1 MTAFALPVMALLLSF
16 NPAAVSPRTGFV
28 NPPRAPAEVRTA
40 ILTGIRDR
48 GWVVQNETP
57 EIITRLDHR
66 GVSIAVAI
74 GYESNRYVIRA
85 LECSGNEKHYDKY
98 VSNLEASIRKAVAH
112 LASQPL
118 QQQQMVQQQ
127 PPPPPPPPGAA
138 GQAGPPPSTTP
149 PPALAIF
156 AREQRPEN
164 VRTVILNS
172 LAAHKWVVE
181 QEDRNG
187 IVARQT
193 TRTGNARIRVTGT
206 TQQATI
212 SYLDS
217 TGIDID
223 AQTGRSNE
231 YEKWMRSLISAF
243 ETYTQ
248 KP

>member
-16 NPAAVSPRTGFV
+16 NPAAVAPRTGFI

-40 ILTGIRDR
+40 LLTGIRDR

-66 GVSIAVAI
+66 GVSVVVGLSYDA
-74 GYESNRYVIRA
+74 NRYVIRA
-85 LECSGNEKHYDKY
+85 LECTGNEKHYDKY
-98 VSNLEASIRKAVAH
+98 VSNLEASLRKAVAR
-112 LASQPL
+112 LASQP
-118 QQQQMVQQQ
+118 QVMQQQ

-138 GQAGPPPSTTP
+138 GQAPPATMTP

-187 IVARQT
+187 IVARQN
-193 TRTGNARIRVTGT
+193 TRNGSARIRVTGT

-212 SYLDS
+212 TYLDS
-217 TGIDID
+217 TGVDID

-231 YEKWMRSLISAF
+231 YERWMRSLISAF

-248 KP
+248 NP